1 LSREK
6 EEMEVELKDL
16 IAKHGLK
23 KVYMELKKKMDE
35 EYSFLQS
42 FYEGTAAAAAAPQL
56 REKKKPRVVQKETS
70 VVVESS
76 ADPTV
81 KVIRLN

>member
-1 LSREK
+1 
-6 EEMEVELKDL
+6 MEVELRDL

-23 KVYMELKKKMDE
+23 KVYMELKRKMDE

-42 FYEGTAAAAAAPQL
+42 FYEGTAAAASQP
-56 REKKKPRVVQKETS
+56 REKKKPRVVQKES
-70 VVVESS
+70 LVVVEPSS
-76 ADPTV
+76 DPTV

>member
-1 LSREK
+1 MSREK
-6 EEMEVELKDL
+6 GEMEVELRDL
-16 IAKHGLK
+16 IAKYGLK
-23 KVYMELKKKMDE
+23 KVYVELKRKMDE

-42 FYEGTAAAAAAPQL
+42 FYEGTAAAAPQP
-56 REKKKPRVVQKETS
+56 REKKKPRIVQKETS
-70 VVVESS
+70 VVVETS

>member
-1 LSREK
+1 
-6 EEMEVELKDL
+6 MEVELRDL

-23 KVYMELKKKMDE
+23 KVYVELKRKMDE

-42 FYEGTAAAAAAPQL
+42 FYEGTSTAGAAPQ
-56 REKKKPRVVQKETS
+56 REKKKPRVVQKETP
-70 VVVESS
+70 VVVEPSS
-76 ADPTV
+76 DPTV

>member
-1 LSREK
+1 
-6 EEMEVELKDL
+6 MEVELRDL

-23 KVYMELKKKMDE
+23 KVYMELKRKMDE

-42 FYEGTAAAAAAPQL
+42 FYEGSAAAAAPQ
-56 REKKKPRVVQKETS
+56 REKKKPRVVQKETP
-70 VVVESS
+70 VVVEPSS
-76 ADPTV
+76 DPTV

>member
-1 LSREK
+1 
-6 EEMEVELKDL
+6 
-16 IAKHGLK
+16 
-23 KVYMELKKKMDE
+23 MDE

-42 FYEGTAAAAAAPQL
+42 FYEGTAAAAPQP
-56 REKKKPRVVQKETS
+56 REKKKPRIVQKETS
-70 VVVESS
+70 VVVETS